1 MVKFKIRFYL
11 ILLLLISLLLSFFV
25 PLPSSHVKMSVIEFF
40 KPALRVFNNS
50 SSSVKDWGNP
60 IVGRRSYLK
69 ENERLKKR
77 VEELTARIIVLE
89 EAHIENGRLKAL
101 LSFKET
107 LKTNSV
113 AAHVIATDGSN
124 WSDTILLDKGEKD
137 GIKVNSAVVSSDG
150 LVGRVVEVGGTIARV
165 LLITDPDSK
174 VAGLVQSNRESGIV
188 EGIGNNRCRIKYLPL
203 NSDVKKDDV
212 VITSGLSE
220 IAPKGIAIGRVLEV
234 TRDPGG
240 LYMCGILQPHVD
252 LQKIEE
258 VLCIRR

>member
-1 MVKFKIRFYL
+1 
-11 ILLLLISLLLSFFV
+11 
-25 PLPSSHVKMSVIEFF
+25 MSVIEFF

-50 SSSVKDWGNP
+50 SSSVKDWGNS
-60 IVGRRSYLK
+60 IVGHKRYLK
-69 ENERLKKR
+69 ENENLKKR
-77 VEELTARIIVLE
+77 IEELTTRMIALE
-89 EAHIENGRLKAL
+89 EARIENERLKAL
-101 LSFKET
+101 LSFKEA
-107 LKTNSV
+107 LKINSV
-113 AAHVIATDGSN
+113 AAHVIGRDASN
-124 WSDTILLDKGEKD
+124 WSETILLDKGEKN
-137 GIKVNSAVVSSDG
+137 GIKINSAVVSSGG
-150 LVGRVVEVGGTIARV
+150 LVGRVVEVGGTLARV

-212 VITSGLSE
+212 VVTSGISE

-240 LYMCGILQPHVD
+240 LYMCATLKPHVD

-258 VLCIRR
+258 VLCIKR